1 VLERLL
7 ERPGTTRIAR
17 PAHDVIA
24 AVGAV
29 TASRAS
35 HVLAVVLVLMSAG
48 SESGGARGDWP
59 PWPEGWCGK
68 PWGPRQPARRA
79 FPCVGRAC
87 AAIRKWHQEGKLC
100 QRMCDETCED
110 AEGKW
115 QRMCARCANEED
127 AASTGSRQHCA
138 TLACTHARPR
148 ARAPARCL
156 HGLRAGGMCVH
167 WLFVCRGAFCS
178 RSRCRSRS
186 CCRSRSR
193 FSSLY
198 KRGAAP
204 SARSKCVEHGRAV
217 PFFTC
222 PHANTCAHPHARARA
237 HPRERVHIHVHVP
250 AYTCKC
256 AYTCTYT
263 RAHTCT
269 RMPVRLWTHTHA
281 LFIHAR
287 AHMHTA
293 FVHAPARLH
302 AHARRR
308 IHAQTWAC
316 AHACAHMCAHVGR

>member
-1 VLERLL
+1 MLERLL

-87 AAIRKWHQEGKLC
+87 AAIRKWHKEGKLC
-100 QRMCDETCED
+100 QRMCDETCKD

-115 QRMCARCANEED
+115 QRMCDRCANEED

-148 ARAPARCL
+148 ARA
-156 HGLRAGGMCVH
+156 
-167 WLFVCRGAFCS
+167 
-178 RSRCRSRS
+178 
-186 CCRSRSR
+186 
-193 FSSLY
+193 
-198 KRGAAP
+198 
-204 SARSKCVEHGRAV
+204 
-217 PFFTC
+217 
-222 PHANTCAHPHARARA
+222 
-237 HPRERVHIHVHVP
+237 VP
-250 AYTCKC
+250 AWTTRGRDVCALAVRVQGCILLKLPLPLPLPLPFLLSLQARGSCKC
-256 AYTCTYT
+256 SQQ
-263 RAHTCT
+263 
-269 RMPVRLWTHTHA
+269 VR
-281 LFIHAR
+281 
-287 AHMHTA
+287 
-293 FVHAPARLH
+293 
-302 AHARRR
+302 
-308 IHAQTWAC
+308 
-316 AHACAHMCAHVGR
+316 